1 MLSGY
6 GRKAVALLLN
16 KSIQRTISTTRIF
29 AHQDALVKD
38 VPPVQQSDET
48 KRVLPNGPNLTDFLK
63 AGNESSE
70 IETVPELVPYL
81 EPNEQYGSQRKVYF
95 DVYGCQMN
103 VNDTE
108 IIWSILKSNNFQ
120 KTDDV
125 NEADIALVVT
135 CAIRENA
142 ENKIWHRIK
151 HLNAVRRKRGKGSHM
166 KIGLL
171 GCMAERLK
179 HKIIEKEKAV
189 DLVAG
194 PDSYKDLPRLLALT
208 ENNQTAVNVL
218 LSLDETYAD
227 VMPVRLN
234 EDAVTAFV

>member
-1 MLSGY
+1 MLSHY
-6 GRKAVALLLN
+6 RRKAFAVLLN
-16 KSIQRTISTTRIF
+16 KYTQKSICTTKILPQQDVKLKDDSTI
-29 AHQDALVKD
+29 
-38 VPPVQQSDET
+38 QSVDTNT
-48 KRVLPNGPNLTDFLK
+48 KRVLPNGPKLGEFFNT
-63 AGNESSE
+63 ESA
-70 IETVPELVPYL
+70 IETVSESVPYL
-81 EPNEQYGSQRKVYF
+81 DENQQYGSQRKVYF

-103 VNDTE
+103 LNDTE
-108 IIWSILKSNNFQ
+108 IIWSILKGNNFQ
-120 KTDDV
+120 KTEDV
-125 NEADIALVVT
+125 NEADVALLVT

-151 HLNAVRRKRGKGSHM
+151 TLNAIRRKRGKDSNM
-166 KIGLL
+166 KIGVL

-189 DLVAG
+189 DLIAG

-208 ENNQTAVNVL
+208 ENNQSAVNVL

>member
-1 MLSGY
+1 MLSY
-6 GRKAVALLLN
+6 YRKKAFTVFLN
-16 KSIQRTISTTRIF
+16 KYSKRNISIKKPRLQ
-29 AHQDALVKD
+29 QDAQLKNEPTIQELD
-38 VPPVQQSDET
+38 RT
-48 KRVLPNGPNLTDFLK
+48 KRVLPNGPNLNDFLNSGV
-63 AGNESSE
+63 ASNE
-70 IETVPELVPYL
+70 IETEAEPAPYL
-81 EPNEQYGSQRKVYF
+81 DPKQEYGLQRKVYF

-103 VNDTE
+103 FNDTE
-108 IIWSILKSNNFQ
+108 IIWSILKNNNFQ

-125 NEADIALVVT
+125 NEADVALLVT

-151 HLNAVRRKRGKGSHM
+151 YLNAVRRKRGKSGHM

-189 DLVAG
+189 DLIAG

-234 EDAVTAFV
+234 EDSVTAFV

>member
-1 MLSGY
+1 M
-6 GRKAVALLLN
+6 LLN
-16 KSIQRTISTTRIF
+16 KYLQRTISSTRIL
-29 AHQDALVKD
+29 AHQDTQFKEDVKH
-38 VPPVQQSDET
+38 
-48 KRVLPNGPNLTDFLK
+48 VLPNGPNLVDFIK
-63 AGNESSE
+63 AE
-70 IETVPELVPYL
+70 IEPSDIESEAVFVPYL
-81 EPNEQYGSQRKVYF
+81 EPNQEYGSQRKVYF

-108 IIWSILKSNNFQ
+108 IIWSILKNNNFQ
-120 KTDDV
+120 KTDNV
-125 NEADIALVVT
+125 NEADVALLVT

-151 HLNAVRRKRGKGSHM
+151 HLNAVRRKRAKNSNM
-166 KIGLL
+166 KIGIL

-189 DLVAG
+189 DLIAG

-208 ENNQTAVNVL
+208 ENNQKAVNVL

-227 VMPVRLN
+227 IMPVRLN
-234 EDAVTAFV
+234 EDSVTAFV